1 MSNKII
7 AVLLTVQLVLCMVLG
22 SFPPAFAEGDT
33 IAIDSKDAFVA
44 FARTCTLDSASQG
57 KAAELMC
64 DIDFSGDEF
73 IPVPTF
79 GGTFNGNG
87 YTLSGISISGRG
99 SYKGVFRYVRSGAKI
114 SNLNVKGSITP
125 NGSKDFVGGIVGENS
140 GTLENCSFEGT
151 VKGQNVVGGIA
162 GSNASSGSII
172 SCNAFG
178 SIVGENS
185 TGGIAGKNSGFI
197 QSCTNNAAI
206 NTIYEEKESTLADI
220 DADTGAIIENYKS
233 VAEESEE
240 ESILG
245 HSDTGGIAGYSSG
258 IMQGCVNN
266 ASIGY
271 PHIGYNVG
279 GVVGRQSGYMLGC
292 QNYGFIQGRKDVG
305 GIVGQAEPYVI
316 LSTSESNLRNL
327 RGELNTLSSMIDKL
341 IADTDNLSTLSE
353 KHLDELSSYS
363 KIAGDSAELLVN
375 EGTDFVN
382 DNMDEINAQAAIL
395 SNTLDKLE
403 PVFDN
408 LENSGGELADGL
420 EKISD
425 TLDKLTIHTPDLEN
439 EVEAIS
445 SALYE
450 ISDSERSIK
459 KAVSKARRAKY
470 ALDDA
475 ITFNNTANV
484 KTAVSELSAAI
495 KSIASS
501 KQQIKASIDK
511 LIEIIKEK
519 PQSLEELGVNAQ
531 EALEALKNIGSGV
544 LTSIKSL
551 NTIGSSLDTIILNAK
566 IDLSKFSD
574 AAEYA
579 EEAFDYLVDAMYYIT
594 GGISSLARALE
605 NFSDKLSDYGDEISE
620 ELNEAKDGLADGL
633 DLLSFAA
640 DDIKTS
646 LGDMKD
652 IISDLADEKPLE
664 LIKLSDEF
672 RGASEELFNSLS
684 GIGDELDS
692 LKSTLSSEGDKLTG
706 DLSSINNQFR
716 LIMNMMI
723 DEFEELTSGE
733 HSLEDIFI
741 DVSDEDIEG
750 TRQGK
755 LADCHNF
762 GAVEADRNTGG
773 IVGAMAIEY
782 SKDPE
787 DDIEKPSTLNFTY
800 RSKAVIQ
807 ACIND
812 GKTTG
817 KKDCTGGIVGLAEIG
832 TVYKCE
838 NYADTESTNGNYVG
852 GIAGKSDA
860 GIRRSYTKAR
870 AVGKRYVGGIV
881 GRGSTVISSYAIA
894 RVNGDESTG
903 AICGGGENR
912 ADLYG
917 NFFTDNGLGAIDG
930 ISYKDKAEPISFE
943 ALSSIGG
950 IPSRFISFGVTF
962 VADGNTVGTQDIKYG
977 DSTARIK
984 YPDIPEK
991 DGYFGV
997 WQKPETETVTEDIT
1011 LTCEYKPYITIISS
1025 AEKNESGKLAIALA
1039 EGEFT
1044 DEAELH
1050 AYVGNEKPPVAEGE
1064 NVVVYSLSLKNTS
1077 LGENDTTAIR
1087 LLNENKDSVT
1097 AWRLADGKWEKINLS
1112 DKGKYVLI
1120 QMNGT
1125 SDTICLKYEARS
1137 LVFLWIAII
1146 TFIILFA
1153 VAVIKTKLRKRH

>member
-7 AVLLTVQLVLCMVLG
+7 AVQLVLCILLG
-22 SFPPAFAEGDT
+22 AFPPAFAADDT
-33 IAIDSKDAFVA
+33 FVIDSKDAFVA

-57 KAAELMC
+57 KTASLMC
-64 DIDFSGDEF
+64 DIDFSDGEF
-73 IPVPTF
+73 IPIPTF

-87 YTLSGISISGRG
+87 YTLSGISISDKG
-99 SYKGVFRYVRSGAKI
+99 SCKGVFRYVRDGAKI
-114 SNLNVKGSITP
+114 SNLNVKGNIVPS
-125 NGSKDFVGGIVGENS
+125 GSKGFVGGIAGENS
-140 GTLENCSFEGT
+140 GTLENCTFEGT

-162 GSNASSGSII
+162 GNNASSGSII
-172 SCNAFG
+172 ACSTFG
-178 SIVGENS
+178 NIVGENS

-197 QSCTNNAAI
+197 QTCTNNAAI
-206 NTIYEEKESTLADI
+206 NTIYEEKESNLADI

-258 IMQGCVNN
+258 IMQGCINN
-266 ASIGY
+266 AAIGY

-316 LSTSESNLRNL
+316 LSSSENNLRNL

-341 IADTDNLSTLSE
+341 IADTDNLGTLSE

-375 EGTDFVN
+375 EGTDFIN
-382 DNMDEINAQAAIL
+382 NNMDEINAQAAIL

-403 PVFDN
+403 PVFES
-408 LENSGGELADGL
+408 LENSGDELADGL
-420 EKISD
+420 EEISD
-425 TLDKLTIHTPDLEN
+425 TLDKLTINAPDLEN

-475 ITFNNTANV
+475 ITFSNTANV

-501 KQQIKASIDK
+501 KQKIKTSIDK
-511 LIEIIKEK
+511 LVEIIKEK
-519 PQSLEELGVNAQ
+519 PESLEALGINAQ
-531 EALEALKNIGSGV
+531 KALEALKDIGGGI
-544 LTSIKSL
+544 LTQIKSL
-551 NTIGSSLDTIILNAK
+551 NTIDSNLNTIILNAK

-652 IISDLADEKPLE
+652 IISDLANEKPLE
-664 LIKLSDEF
+664 LVKLSDSF
-672 RGASEELFNSLS
+672 RDASEELFNSLS
-684 GIGDELDS
+684 GIGDELDG
-692 LKSTLSSEGDKLTG
+692 LRNTLSSEGDKLTG

-723 DEFEELTSGE
+723 DEVEELTNGE
-733 HSLEDIFI
+733 HKLEDIFI

-762 GAVEADRNTGG
+762 GTVEADRNTGG

-807 ACIND
+807 SCIND
-812 GKTTG
+812 
-817 KKDCTGGIVGLAEIG
+817 
-832 TVYKCE
+832 
-838 NYADTESTNGNYVG
+838 
-852 GIAGKSDA
+852 GKSDA
-860 GIRRSYTKAR
+860 GIRKSYAKSAAT
-870 AVGKRYVGGIV
+870 GKRYVGGIV
-881 GRGSTVISSYAIA
+881 GRGNTVISSYAIA
-894 RVNGDESTG
+894 RVNSDESMG
-903 AICGGGENR
+903 AICGDGANH
-912 ADLYG
+912 DNLYG

-930 ISYKDKAEPISFE
+930 ISYKGKAEPISFE

-950 IPSRFISFGVTF
+950 IPLRFISFGVTF
-962 VADGNTVGTQDIKYG
+962 VADGATVGSQDIKYG

-991 DGYFGV
+991 SGCFGV
-997 WQKPETETVTEDIT
+997 WQKPEAETVREDIT
-1011 LTCEYKPYITIISS
+1011 VTCEYKPYITIISS
-1025 AEKNESGKLAIALA
+1025 SEKNESGKLAIALA

-1050 AYVGNEKPPVAEGE
+1050 AYAGSEKPPVAEGK
-1064 NVVVYSLSLKNTS
+1064 NVVVYNISLQNTS
-1077 LGENDTTAIR
+1077 LGENDTTHIR

-1097 AWRLADGKWEKINLS
+1097 AWRLTDNGWEKINLS
-1112 DKGKYVLI
+1112 DKGKYVVM

-1137 LVFLWIAII
+1137 LVFLWIAIA
-1146 TFIILFA
+1146 TFVALFA
-1153 VAVIKTKLRKRH
+1153 VAVIRKKRKKRI